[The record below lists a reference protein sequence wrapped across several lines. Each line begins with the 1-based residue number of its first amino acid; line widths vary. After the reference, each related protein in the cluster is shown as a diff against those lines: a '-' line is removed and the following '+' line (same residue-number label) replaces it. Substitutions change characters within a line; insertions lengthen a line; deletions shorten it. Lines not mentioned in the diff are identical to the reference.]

1 MIEAELLN
9 EGFKYKVINK
19 SKNIEYIG
27 TLDQEARTE
36 RVFSDSADHVEV
48 VLLGKSE
55 AEQDKLL
62 LKEVAI
68 SDGGQSEACCGGDD
82 MDDSIVSDEEV
93 NNDLS
98 LEEDYQ
104 AFGN

>member
-1 MIEAELLN
+1 M
-9 EGFKYKVINK
+9 INK

-36 RVFSDSADHVEV
+36 RIFSDSADNVEV

-55 AEQDKLL
+55 VEQDKLL
-62 LKEVAI
+62 LKEVPI
-68 SDGGQSEACCGGDD
+68 SDGKQSEACCGGDD
-82 MDDSIVSDEEV
+82 TDDSSDSDEEV
-93 NNDLS
+93 NDDLS

>member
-1 MIEAELLN
+1 MG
-9 EGFKYKVINK
+9 GFKYKVINK

-27 TLDQEARTE
+27 TLDQEARTK

-62 LKEVAI
+62 LKDVPI
-68 SDGGQSEACCGGDD
+68 SDGEQSEACCGGDD
-82 MDDSIVSDEEV
+82 MDDSSVSYEEI

-104 AFGN
+104 AFGS